1 MTSVKQGRAGFAAAL
16 AVLALSG
23 CMGPGASQND
33 AEGQGLVAA
42 TRQAFGFLAPG
53 DTGSVD
59 PDAAVLD
66 PELTDGSQSEIIAD
80 LLARRS
86 VLGSGPLREV
96 AEAVLA
102 ANARTA
108 EAELRA
114 ATLRSEAAERNWLP
128 RVGPVVSLTSLGDV
142 ASSMLLDAVL
152 FDHGARTAGREY
164 ARADVEVAA
173 VALAEDTNSRV
184 LTALELYVEAE
195 AARGRA
201 AVTEGALEQMRRFD
215 FVMQERV
222 AAGISDRADLSFVGQ
237 KLSRMRADLE
247 ADREITRTA
256 LAELQAMAA
265 RSVSGIAGLSTVA
278 PAPSGTEPLG
288 VTKARAEAVRATAE
302 ARLTRAEQLPGVSV
316 GSRLSGSGMA
326 SGVTAGGD
334 GGLGLGTRATL
345 RAIEAAEEA
354 AQREVA
360 LAREEAARRQGQLS
374 SRMTAADR
382 RAEEAAFLARGA
394 RETWDLTREQF
405 DAGRRGVS
413 ETVGIFE
420 AMVRAEREAVTLVHE
435 ALALR
440 ARLAADAGVLVD
452 GENL

>member
-1 MTSVKQGRAGFAAAL
+1 VVAA
-16 AVLALSG
+16 LALSG
-23 CMGPGASQND
+23 CMSPGPRQADGD
-33 AEGQGLVAA
+33 GQGLVAA

-53 DTGSVD
+53 DTAPVD

-66 PELTDGSQSEIIAD
+66 PELTDGSQSEIIAG

-86 VLGSGPLREV
+86 VLGAGPLREV
-96 AEAVLA
+96 SDAVLA

-108 EAELRA
+108 EADLRA

-173 VALAEDTNSRV
+173 VALAEDTNTRV
-184 LTALELYVEAE
+184 LTALELYIEAE

-201 AVTEGALEQMRRFD
+201 AVTEGALEQMSRFD

-222 AAGISDRADLSFVGQ
+222 TAGISDRADLSFVGQ
-237 KLSRMRADLE
+237 KLTRMRADLE
-247 ADREITRTA
+247 ADREIARTA

-265 RSVSGIAGLSTVA
+265 HPVSALSGLSTVA
-278 PAPSGTEPLG
+278 PTPAGTEPLR
-288 VTKARAEAVRATAE
+288 VTKARAQAVRATAE
-302 ARLTRAEQLPGVSV
+302 ARLSRAEQLPGVSA
-316 GSRLSGSGMA
+316 GSRLSGAGME
-326 SGVTAGGD
+326 SGVTAGGE

-360 LAREEAARRQGQLS
+360 LAREDAARRHGQLS
-374 SRMTAADR
+374 GRMDAALR
-382 RAEEAAFLARGA
+382 RADEAAEIARQA

-413 ETVGIFE
+413 ETVGVFE
-420 AMVRAEREAVTLVHE
+420 SMVRAEREAVTLAHE
-435 ALALR
+435 AVALR

-452 GENL
+452 GEKL

>member
-1 MTSVKQGRAGFAAAL
+1 MLV
-16 AVLALSG
+16 LSG
-23 CMGPGASQND
+23 CMSPGTGQTD

-53 DTGSVD
+53 DTGSV
-59 PDAAVLD
+59 
-66 PELTDGSQSEIIAD
+66 
-80 LLARRS
+80 
-86 VLGSGPLREV
+86 LGAGPLREV

-128 RVGPVVSLTSLGDV
+128 RVGPTVSLTSLGDI

-173 VALAEDTNSRV
+173 VALAEDTNARV
-184 LTALELYVEAE
+184 LAALELYIEAE
-195 AARGRA
+195 AARGRV

-222 AAGISDRADLSFVGQ
+222 VAGISDRADLSYVGQ

-247 ADREITRTA
+247 ADREIARTA
-256 LAELQAMAA
+256 IAELQAMAA
-265 RSVSGIAGLSTVA
+265 RPVEGVSGLSSVA
-278 PAPSGTEPLG
+278 QAPRGTESLK

-302 ARLTRAEQLPGVSV
+302 ARLTRAQQLPGITA
-316 GSRLSGSGMA
+316 GSRITGSGMD
-326 SGVTAGGD
+326 SGVTAGGE

-360 LAREEAARRQGQLS
+360 LAREDAARRQGQLS

-382 RAEEAAFLARGA
+382 RADEAARLAREA
-394 RETWDLTREQF
+394 AETWRLTREQF

-413 ETVGIFE
+413 ETVGVFE
-420 AMVRAEREAVTLVHE
+420 AVVRAEREAVTLAHE
-435 ALALR
+435 AVALR

>member
-1 MTSVKQGRAGFAAAL
+1 MLV
-16 AVLALSG
+16 LSG
-23 CMGPGASQND
+23 CMSPGTGQTD

-53 DTGSVD
+53 DTGPAD
-59 PDAAVLD
+59 PDAAALD
-66 PELTDGSQSEIIAD
+66 PELTDGSQSEIIAA
-80 LLARRS
+80 LLDRRS
-86 VLGSGPLREV
+86 VLGAGPLREV

-128 RVGPVVSLTSLGDV
+128 RVGPTVSLTSLGDI

-173 VALAEDTNSRV
+173 VALAEDTNARV
-184 LTALELYVEAE
+184 LAALELYIEAE
-195 AARGRA
+195 AARGRV

-222 AAGISDRADLSFVGQ
+222 VAGISDRADLSYVGQ

-247 ADREITRTA
+247 ADREIARTA
-256 LAELQAMAA
+256 IAELQAMAA
-265 RSVSGIAGLSTVA
+265 RPVEGVSGLSSVA
-278 PAPSGTEPLG
+278 QAPRGTESLK

-302 ARLTRAEQLPGVSV
+302 ARLTRAQQLPGITA
-316 GSRLSGSGMA
+316 GSRITGSGMD
-326 SGVTAGGD
+326 SGVTAGGE

-360 LAREEAARRQGQLS
+360 LAREDAARRQGQLS

-382 RAEEAAFLARGA
+382 RADEAARLAREA
-394 RETWDLTREQF
+394 AETWRLTREQF

-413 ETVGIFE
+413 ETVGVFE
-420 AMVRAEREAVTLVHE
+420 AVVRAEREAVTLAHE
-435 ALALR
+435 AVALR